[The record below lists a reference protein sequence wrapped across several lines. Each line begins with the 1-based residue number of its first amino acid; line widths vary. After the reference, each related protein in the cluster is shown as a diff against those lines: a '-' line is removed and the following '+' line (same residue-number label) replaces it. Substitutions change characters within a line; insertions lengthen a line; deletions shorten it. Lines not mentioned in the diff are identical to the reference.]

1 VLRRRLKLGLIVDCN
16 NRGMELMRGGMEV
29 SCSLKQNLQQS
40 RTTPYLVIYKSGA
53 GRRGRARSSAVRG
66 GSSWT
71 NHSGRPCAVC
81 GDVGPQCD
89 EVPLSALHRFDSI
102 RQAVATLNE
111 QVRRLDVHC

>member
-1 VLRRRLKLGLIVDCN
+1 
-16 NRGMELMRGGMEV
+16 MRGGMEV

-89 EVPLSALHRFDSI
+89 EVPLSALHAD
-102 RQAVATLNE
+102 AVCIFSVGLSGDISGKTG
-111 QVRRLDVHC
+111 RSRT